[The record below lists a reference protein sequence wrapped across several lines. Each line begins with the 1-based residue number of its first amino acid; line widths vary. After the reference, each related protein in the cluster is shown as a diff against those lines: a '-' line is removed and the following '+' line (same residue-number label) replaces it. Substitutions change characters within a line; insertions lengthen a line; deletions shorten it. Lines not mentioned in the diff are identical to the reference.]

1 MKQIFRLKRG
11 KITFENGKIII
22 EDNHY
27 MKILKFILLTSVV
40 ILFYSIFIN
49 ISKLK
54 QLGEEINLIYWLVIT
69 ATNIIILVFVLLWS
83 TKSSILLADVR
94 HIKLKH
100 IFNNTTL
107 YIRLK
112 NYQTRQVMQLQD
124 IDTLK
129 EYIEKNFNK
138 LTSK

>member
-27 MKILKFILLTSVV
+27 MKILKFILLSSVV

-83 TKSSILLADVR
+83 TKSSILLADIK
-94 HIKLKH
+94 HIKLKR

>member
-83 TKSSILLADVR
+83 TRSSILLADVR
-94 HIKLKH
+94 HIKLKR

>member
-69 ATNIIILVFVLLWS
+69 ATNLIILVFVLLWS

-94 HIKLKH
+94 HIKLKR

-112 NYQTRQVMQLQD
+112 NYQTRQVIQLQD
-124 IDTLK
+124 IDTIK

>member
-1 MKQIFRLKRG
+1 MKQIFRLKNG
-11 KITFENGKIII
+11 KISIENGKIII
-22 EDNHY
+22 EDNY
-27 MKILKFILLTSVV
+27 YVKILKYTLLTSVV

-83 TKSSILLADVR
+83 TRSSILLADVR
-94 HIKLKH
+94 HIKLKR

>member
-1 MKQIFRLKRG
+1 MKQIFRLKNG
-11 KITFENGKIII
+11 KISFENGKIII

-27 MKILKFILLTSVV
+27 MKIIKYTLLTSVV

-49 ISKLK
+49 ISKQK

-69 ATNIIILVFVLLWS
+69 TTNIIILVFVLLWS
-83 TKSSILLADVR
+83 TKTSILWADVR
-94 HIKLKH
+94 FIKLKR
-100 IFNNTTL
+100 IFNKTTL

-112 NYQTRQVMQLQD
+112 NYQTRQVVQVQD
-124 IDTLK
+124 VDTLK

>member
-1 MKQIFRLKRG
+1 MKQIFRLKNG
-11 KITFENGKIII
+11 KISFENGKIII

-27 MKILKFILLTSVV
+27 VKILKFTLLTSVV
-40 ILFYSIFIN
+40 IMFYSIFIN
-49 ISKLK
+49 ISKQK

-69 ATNIIILVFVLLWS
+69 TTNIIILVFVLLWS
-83 TKSSILLADVR
+83 TKTSILLADVR
-94 HIKLKH
+94 YIKLKR
-100 IFNNTTL
+100 IFNKTTL

-112 NYQTRQVMQLQD
+112 NYQTRQVLQVQD
-124 IDTLK
+124 VDTLK

>member
-83 TKSSILLADVR
+83 TKSSILLADIK
-94 HIKLKH
+94 HIKLKR

>member
-1 MKQIFRLKRG
+1 MKQLFKLKRG

-83 TKSSILLADVR
+83 TKSSILLADIK
-94 HIKLKH
+94 HIKLKR

>member
-94 HIKLKH
+94 HIKLKR

-112 NYQTRQVMQLQD
+112 NYQTRQVIQLQD

>member
-54 QLGEEINLIYWLVIT
+54 ELGEEINLIYWLVIT

-94 HIKLKH
+94 HIKLKR

-112 NYQTRQVMQLQD
+112 NYQTRQVMQVQD
-124 IDTLK
+124 VDTLK